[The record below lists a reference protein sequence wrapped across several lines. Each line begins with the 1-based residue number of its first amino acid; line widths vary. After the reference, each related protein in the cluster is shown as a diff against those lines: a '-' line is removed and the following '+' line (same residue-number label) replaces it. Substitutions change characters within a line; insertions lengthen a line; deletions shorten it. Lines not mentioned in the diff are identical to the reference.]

1 MPSCSITWG
10 KMYENG
16 YGVEQ
21 DYVKAAAWYQ
31 LVAEQGREVSQQ
43 RLEFLQ
49 ENKTDS
55 FSIQSYTE
63 QGFLDLQQF
72 YAFLNELLS

>member
-1 MPSCSITWG
+1 MRRLPRCTCKPRSRDMPSCSITWG

-31 LVAEQGREVSQQ
+31 LVAEQG
-43 RLEFLQ
+43 
-49 ENKTDS
+49 
-55 FSIQSYTE
+55 
-63 QGFLDLQQF
+63 FLDLQQF
-72 YAFLNELLS
+72 YAF